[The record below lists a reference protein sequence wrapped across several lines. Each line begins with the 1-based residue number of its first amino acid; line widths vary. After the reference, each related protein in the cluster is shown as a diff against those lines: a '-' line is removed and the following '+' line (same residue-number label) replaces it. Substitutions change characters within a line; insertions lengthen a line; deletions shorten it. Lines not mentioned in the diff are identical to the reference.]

1 MGCVVTP
8 NSRAPLARCTCW
20 TPCDAIDPAL
30 PSLSA
35 QSTAADK
42 AIADT
47 ASEIQHLKA
56 VIKWH
61 TSQPTSRSSRSP
73 SPPMPYFCSI
83 SPPLTPPDQQAP
95 LRKEGCLEGAE
106 SRLKAET
113 DAESSPSAWQQWQHC
128 DEATHNHHHA
138 SDKQPSQSRH
148 DQMKLFVSLSCPP
161 CPPAPGVYPPS
172 SPVLAPPCTPSYT
185 PQFRVSLNPLRAP
198 VSIVLLLFR

>member
-1 MGCVVTP
+1 MGCVVETP

-35 QSTAADK
+35 LSTAADK

-56 VIKWH
+56 VIKRH
-61 TSQPTSRSSRSP
+61 TSQPSRSP

-83 SPPLTPPDQQAP
+83 SPPLTPPDQQA
-95 LRKEGCLEGAE
+95 
-106 SRLKAET
+106 
-113 DAESSPSAWQQWQHC
+113 WQQWQHR
-128 DEATHNHHHA
+128 DEATHSHHHA

-161 CPPAPGVYPPS
+161 CPPAPCVYPPS

-185 PQFRVSLNPLRAP
+185 PQFRVCLNPLRAP
-198 VSIVLLLFR
+198 VSMLLWLFR